1 MRDWVTH
8 GCSLEHIWLQVR
20 LDMSEFMSAESLSRL
35 LGSPPGYMGY
45 EQGGQLSQTL
55 TPTSTLTPKPQP
67 QPYPQPQPKPQAPS
81 HKPQAPSPKIQAPK
95 PHWAG
100 GQLTEAVR
108 RQLYSVVLYDEMDKV
123 HPEVFNV
130 LLQAGP

>member
-45 EQGGQLSQTL
+45 EQ
-55 TPTSTLTPKPQP
+55 
-67 QPYPQPQPKPQAPS
+67 
-81 HKPQAPSPKIQAPK
+81 APK
-95 PHWAG
+95 PHWTG
-100 GQLTEAVR
+100 GQLTEAVKR
-108 RQLYSVVLYDEMDKV
+108 RLYSVVLYDEMDKA

>member
-1 MRDWVTH
+1 
-8 GCSLEHIWLQVR
+8 
-20 LDMSEFMSAESLSRL
+20 MSEFMSAESLSRL

-55 TPTSTLTPKPQP
+55 TPTSTLTLTLTLTPTPTLSPTATK
-67 QPYPQPQPKPQAPS
+67 APS
-81 HKPQAPSPKIQAPK
+81 PKLQATSHKTQAPSPKIQDPSPK

-100 GQLTEAVR
+100 GQLTEAVKR
-108 RQLYSVVLYDEMDKV
+108 RLYSVVLYDEMDKA